1 MDRART
7 IATTELDAPR
17 ASVTRD
23 VSSYLAIVAREQ
35 ERYLDALATA
45 TALLTDGT
53 GRLPAAAALHV
64 RMTQQ
69 FMDAQRSILR
79 SWADT
84 DAKVC
89 RIAETTVLEAAMLGL
104 DVAGRLA
111 LPMAAETAAEHDL
124 RRLLDGWWET
134 ARADSVAAIGIAQ
147 SESARWLEVARLATA
162 DEPVDDRAD
171 DRGAEQA
178 GEPEGALPVVDL
190 VPSPLS
196 AMFEALHG
204 STLDAVLDELA
215 VLLTDDVPGVP
226 RTPTVDHER
235 ATDGS
240 VAGSPV
246 AGPTLVLPPDGFDR
260 FWASNRTVEP
270 VHPVR
275 HVVRDAVVP
284 MLLVLVLLV
293 PVLLL
298 IG

>member
-7 IATTELDAPR
+7 SATTELDSPR

-23 VSSYLAIVAREQ
+23 VASYLAIVAREQ
-35 ERYLDALATA
+35 ERYLDAVATA

-53 GRLPAAAALHV
+53 GTLPAAAASHV
-64 RMTQQ
+64 RLTKQ

-84 DAKVC
+84 DAKVG

-104 DVAGRLA
+104 DVGGRLE
-111 LPMAAETAAEHDL
+111 LSTAAEPAAEHDL
-124 RRLLDGWWET
+124 RRLLDRWWET

-162 DEPVDDRAD
+162 AEHAD
-171 DRGAEQA
+171 DPRAAQPC
-178 GEPEGALPVVDL
+178 EPEGDQPDIAPL
-190 VPSPLS
+190 PSPLS
-196 AMFEALHG
+196 AMFDALHG
-204 STLDAVLDELA
+204 STLHVVLDQLTG
-215 VLLTDDVPGVP
+215 LLTDDVPDLRHAP
-226 RTPTVDHER
+226 DDDPDRTPG
-235 ATDGS
+235 GS
-240 VAGSPV
+240 VTSSPAAGVTP
-246 AGPTLVLPPDGFDR
+246 VLPPDGFDR
-260 FWASNRTVEP
+260 FWASNRAAEP